1 MSFNA
6 LLENINRKNR
16 SYGQV
21 GNQSPAARIQRM
33 NPLLDVP
40 SAVPIGPNVVSQV
53 NVPGAQ
59 NIGAPQARGVP
70 LLPFAQNM
78 PAPAAQPMPVGEDVA
93 PPNVIPLNTPATEEI
108 EPTNIQLDDPE
119 EVVSE
124 DDTFFNQISRA
135 ASQGVKGVQQW
146 ASGVAQDDEK
156 MGKLILALNSMRRKP
171 DAGIAAAAREQIKGA
186 QAERTSNRTI
196 EYLKSQGASS
206 TFMEIAKTDPN
217 KALIEFEKSKKPVDR
232 KTLEDAAGYKR
243 YQDTGERVFPG
254 AEKKKDRKTLEDAA
268 GYKRYADTGE
278 RVFPDIDVP
287 VDDSKNAYQAKS
299 FALPDG
305 TVVTGS
311 FNPRAKPGSQFVDR
325 AGNPLPM
332 GARIISTQAQGTPDE
347 LGLTTSTQTSLEK
360 QHIAMT
366 SLERG
371 LVQMQKILKQDPSVV
386 GTKGQYSKYVGGA
399 LGQFEFT
406 KPMIDMLNTSPELK
420 QQYDSLGKSIVG
432 QVSTLLQ
439 DDPSRKSDKDI
450 QMAMDAMQ
458 TDSWI
463 SSPEQATVALRTL
476 MKVVAEKKADV
487 GNRLN
492 PTDLKTKYNH
502 LLKKGE

>member
-217 KALIEFEKSKKPVDR
+217 KALIEFEKSKKPV
-232 KTLEDAAGYKR
+232 
-243 YQDTGERVFPG
+243 
-254 AEKKKDRKTLEDAA
+254 DRKTLEDAA

>member
-21 GNQSPAARIQRM
+21 GNQSPAARSQRM

-217 KALIEFEKSKKPVDR
+217 KALIEFEKSKKPV
-232 KTLEDAAGYKR
+232 
-243 YQDTGERVFPG
+243 
-254 AEKKKDRKTLEDAA
+254 DRKTLEDAA